1 MEALYSK
8 WHSKNLLAKRILCI
22 LVPHRRPNLHTSKTA
37 PNTSPCPKHHIPPPS
52 TRARTR
58 SHRRAGTAFSR
69 ARRALR
75 APQTSWLLLQDSKQG
90 ASSLTTHSRVAVR
103 SSTARAPVPACGQSA
118 MKMTMRGR
126 AWRARICCR
135 VRYHQV
141 RLTDCALRRG
151 ACPAP

>member
-22 LVPHRRPNLHTSKTA
+22 PVPHRRPIQTRPKPLQIRIHA
-37 PNTSPCPKHHIPPPS
+37 PNTIP
-52 TRARTR
+52 
-58 SHRRAGTAFSR
+58 RRHPRVLVHTHKTAGTVFAR

-75 APQTSWLLLQDSKQG
+75 APQTSWLLVQDSKQG
-90 ASSLTTHSRVAVR
+90 ASILTTHSRVAVR

-126 AWRARICCR
+126 AWRARRYRR
-135 VRYHQV
+135 V
-141 RLTDCALRRG
+141 
-151 ACPAP
+151 